1 MGNYRLFL
9 WLFCRWAPCLGYFT
23 GYSFGIS
30 RNQAQPFPVAQPFKS
45 LCQSRWLFCFSNIL
59 KIYAF
64 SPIFSAGG
72 LHDWRILLVLSL
84 EFQEVKPQPF
94 STAQPFPGYSAPPR
108 PAGGLRCG
116 LVAADLLLFDGR
128 RCGLAG
134 WLVFGEGGGHGDA
147 FGAGFETG
155 LHKPA
160 DFLAAYPGGFGAE
173 DDRDEAGIAAP
184 HGGNDIVAGSR
195 DPAGFEAVG
204 AGAGPSSGFCS
215 L

>member
-1 MGNYRLFL
+1 M
-9 WLFCRWAPCLGYFT
+9 
-23 GYSFGIS
+23 
-30 RNQAQPFPVAQPFKS
+30 
-45 LCQSRWLFCFSNIL
+45 
-59 KIYAF
+59 
-64 SPIFSAGG
+64 
-72 LHDWRILLVLSL
+72 VLSL
-84 EFQEVKPQPF
+84 EFQEIKPQPF

-108 PAGGLRCG
+108 PAGGLRGG

-184 HGGNDIVAGSR
+184 HGGNDVVAGSR

-204 AGAGPSSGFCS
+204 AGAGPKQRVFVPCDRPPV
-215 L
+215 LEHADVVVRQYLQQVH